1 MEVICF
7 VGLFALL
14 FFLVED
20 LVCGRPSPVHLNE
33 ETDRLL
39 TVSKHRKQKMEDEV
53 ICSVSLFALVCLCL
67 EDLLLLLFISEE
79 DGFWKHGKQNMEVN
93 LFCEFVCSL
102 VCSCGRPFSFSS
114 ERRDRLT

>member
-67 EDLLLLLFISEE
+67 EDLL
-79 DGFWKHGKQNMEVN
+79 
-93 LFCEFVCSL
+93 
-102 VCSCGRPFSFSS
+102 FSS
-114 ERRDRLT
+114 CCSYLKKTVFGSMGSRRWK